1 MEKKTTEI
9 RELANKLT
17 SEQVIRLANDCN
29 QAIKFLVDDA
39 SIDAS
44 DASSLKVCKSIKIC
58 KKSYLVSKT
67 YKNGKSREERKA
79 DKGLSIYGS
88 LTIDNGLVACYKQ
101 ARILIVPTSDGKNAI
116 HLVKAL
122 DDTYSDANRICEMS
136 LSDSVRN
143 YAIDLGLETLNVS
156 KQLDEW
162 KFIVIK
168 ACFKAFETIQKFV
181 DYKDIHELLS

>member
-17 SEQVIRLANDCN
+17 SEQVISLADACN
-29 QAIKFLVDDA
+29 QAIKFLVNDA

-44 DASSLKVCKSIKIC
+44 DASSLRVCKSIKIC
-58 KKSYLVSKT
+58 KKSYLENKT

-88 LTIDNGLVACYKQ
+88 LAIDNGLVACYKQ
-101 ARILIVPTSDGKNAI
+101 ARILIIPTSDGKNAI

-122 DDTYSDANRICEMS
+122 DDTYSEANRNCEIG
-136 LSDSVRN
+136 LADSVRN
-143 YAIDLGLETLNVS
+143 YAIDLGLEALNVS
-156 KQLDEW
+156 KKLNEW